1 MDDKS
6 ELIHA
11 FKVWDGHVNHPYTIS
26 FIDDRITC
34 PHCRKVKRLPT
45 ISQDNVAHT
54 NLIVDIQNQN
64 AEENKMSEEKQ
75 DKKLAKDL
83 LVFKQGQDSLLTDLD
98 TIDEGIQKIKNK
110 LSDLTNIKN
119 LHFLLGAGA
128 SSDAIPAMAA
138 LLSIVEERVNS
149 DQTKNEL
156 DTMPGQLSHDDLKQ
170 RYMLAKDNS
179 LNNLENILGTFYS
192 KKAYLKGIG
201 ESDGLNDYLIRL
213 IEQQIYSS
221 INIDLTSEGA
231 SKSLTIYK
239 NLYQKLS
246 LRNKD
251 LSRVNV
257 FTTNNDL
264 LSETALGYLNINYN
278 NGFSS
283 GLSRT
288 FNPARFTYTYS
299 RKIDS
304 GMEKY
309 EPLENMVY
317 LYKLHGSIS
326 WIESED
332 NSFFNI
338 KEVDVKPGNPSN
350 NNNVLIYPT
359 PLKQNKS
366 LGAPYADLIREF
378 KNRLLLQHAVLIVI
392 GYSFSDEHIN
402 NAIYSALASNS
413 SLSVVIF
420 GNYPNENL
428 TKLTDRRIYQ
438 VSGVVEEEDDF
449 GLPEQRRIHYFDYIV
464 DNFIPDLD
472 RSKDVEILE
481 DFIKSVKSIRGDL
494 G

>member
-1 MDDKS
+1 MDDDAV
-6 ELIHA
+6 LIHA
-11 FKVWDGHVNHPYTIS
+11 FKAWDGHVSHPYVIS

-34 PHCRKVKRLPT
+34 THCRKVKGLP
-45 ISQDNVAHT
+45 I
-54 NLIVDIQNQN
+54 I
-64 AEENKMSEEKQ
+64 KQ
-75 DKKLAKDL
+75 DKATPVSGHSPKIKKETKMSDDKRDKTLAKDHL
-83 LVFKQGQDSLLTDLD
+83 EFKQGQDSLLTDMD
-98 TIDEGIQKIKNK
+98 TLDEGLQKIKNK

-128 SSDAIPAMAA
+128 SSDAIPAMAK
-138 LLSIVEERVNS
+138 LLAIVEERVNS

-156 DTMPGQLSHDDLKQ
+156 NTLPKGLSHEDLKK
-170 RYMLAKDNS
+170 RYMLAKKNS
-179 LNNLENILGTFYS
+179 ESNLENILGTLYS
-192 KKAYLKGIG
+192 KRAYSNGIG
-201 ESDGLNDYLIRL
+201 ESDGLNDYLIWL
-213 IEQQIYSS
+213 IEQQIYNS
-221 INIDLTSEGA
+221 INIDLKSESA

-288 FNPARFTYTYS
+288 FNPARFSYTYS

-332 NSFFNI
+332 NSLFNI
-338 KEVDVKPGNPSN
+338 KEVDVASGRSSN

-378 KNRLLLQHAVLIVI
+378 QNRLLLQHGVLIVI

-413 SLSVVIF
+413 SLSVVVF

-438 VSGVVEEEDDF
+438 ISGQVEEDES
-449 GLPEQRRIHYFDYIV
+449 GEPKKRKIHYFDYIV
-464 DNFIPDLD
+464 DRFIPDLD
-472 RSKDVEILE
+472 KSKDSEILE
-481 DFIKSVKSIRGDL
+481 EFIKSIKPIRGDR